1 MVNTVA
7 IIINIQVRIVSI
19 KITEAAIVQI
29 NILQTIIH
37 HLEVTMVD
45 ISGTLAQKII
55 STNALSFFHHCLH

>member
-7 IIINIQVRIVSI
+7 IIINIQVRAVSI

-29 NILQTIIH
+29 NIRQTIIH

-45 ISGTLAQKII
+45 ISGILAQKII
-55 STNALSFFHHCLH
+55 